1 MKLKSAGKAFSLS
14 LLLLLSLF
22 LPINLPTAEAV
33 DLAKTQVFSS
43 EKVEVI
49 SSDDLVNVYMNVFRP
64 NSDTWLTIDFPDGV
78 VPHVSYGQTKE
89 LNISGHLLQARIQT
103 GAFLS
108 EDLQPILTIADELG
122 KTILKLYPAPKDLPQ
137 VNFEGNIAEMNKLSY
152 LLTPSVSNGSFTM
165 AVQSGRIK
173 YFERFSNFVL
183 AFRDIS
189 DSPEMRLPSGTA
201 KYAYLEKIELTRP
214 NYTPG
219 IWRLLDS
226 DFEEVGKI
234 SSFNVFN
241 QRVYPEG
248 HGITTSPI
256 GTPVVMSYVSRKIDS
271 SWLEKPYDAPVLD
284 CVFSQLS
291 NGKAIRSFS
300 VWDWLNTHRA
310 TAKAIL
316 AAGDRVV
323 DSTRTDKAIDYCHA
337 NSLVYSKTLKSYVVS
352 LRNLNL
358 VIIIDSALRNV
369 VGQMYSPGSGQHF
382 ARVLNPNQITAL
394 GNYTSGANSKL
405 QTWTKTGTSWN
416 LTELNLPIKMPYCG
430 NAEVLSSNHI
440 WVAGGCWNFEIET
453 AGILYSSAKLP
464 VSEIGRFKLSNSI
477 GSYRVDLYKP

>member
-1 MKLKSAGKAFSLS
+1 MKLKLAVKAFSLC
-14 LLLLLSLF
+14 LMLLLSLF

-43 EKVEVI
+43 EKIEVI
-49 SSDDLVNVYMNVFRP
+49 NSNDLVNVYMEVFRP
-64 NSDTWLTIDFPDGV
+64 NSDIWLTIDFPDGV
-78 VPHVSYGQTKE
+78 VPRVASGQTKE
-89 LNISGHLLQARIQT
+89 LNINGHLIQVRIQN
-103 GAFLS
+103 GIFLS
-108 EDLQPILTIADELG
+108 EDLQPILTIADALG
-122 KTILKLYPAPKDLPQ
+122 KTILKIHPAPIDLPQ
-137 VNFEGNIAEMNKLSY
+137 VNFEGNVAEMKKLNY
-152 LLTPSVSNGSFTM
+152 LLTPSLSNGSFTM
-165 AVQSGRIK
+165 AVESGRIK

-201 KYAYLEKIELTRP
+201 KYAYLEKIELNRP

-226 DFEEVGKI
+226 DFEAVGKI
-234 SSFNVFN
+234 SSFSVFN

-256 GTPVVMSYVSRKIDS
+256 GTPVVMSYVARKIDS
-271 SWLEKPYDAPVLD
+271 SWLDKPYDAPILD

-300 VWDWLNTHRA
+300 VWDWLNSNRA
-310 TAKAIL
+310 ITKAIL
-316 AAGDRVV
+316 ATGDRTV
-323 DSTRTDKAIDYCHA
+323 DFTRTDKAIDFCHA
-337 NSLVYSKTLKSYVVS
+337 NSLVYSKSLKSYVVS

-358 VIIIDSALRNV
+358 VLIIDSALRNV
-369 VGQMYSPGSGQHF
+369 VGLMYSPGSGQHF

-394 GNYTSGANSKL
+394 GNYTAGANSKF

-416 LTELNLPIKMPYCG
+416 LSELNLPIKMPYCG

-440 WVAGGCWNFEIET
+440 WVAGGCWNFEKET

-464 VSEIGRFKLSNSI
+464 VSEIGRFKLLNSV